1 MRLAFLILLLLPVP
15 AWAVPAFAAIGAWI
29 AAAST
34 ATLIA
39 VAQIALTV
47 GMAIYGAAQQKK
59 AAKRAKQKAIDDFN
73 ASIQER
79 TVTAVTA
86 EAPHTFVYGRARV
99 GSTVVAIFTSGD
111 KDQYKY
117 LVCVHA
123 AHECDAF
130 EEIYI
135 QGKALG
141 QLDGSGNVTAGD
153 YYKTDTISATK
164 QVVGV
169 TSTTL
174 DHTPIPSSVK
184 VIGWTLDESFTEFS
198 GETSFPCTVAG
209 NVVTWTPPSTWDP
222 GRYIRVTYQ
231 YYLHTPQ
238 VRVSKHLGSP
248 SDPADA
254 QLIAELPGKWSS
266 NAVLR
271 GFCYTVVRLDLN
283 QAEFQSG
290 IPSIEVL
297 LRGKRLYD
305 PRDGV
310 TRWSQNP
317 ALVIRD
323 YLTSEICGVDVGD
336 LPAAKYV
343 AAANVCDE
351 SISIGKRYLFNGTVS
366 SEQSKAEVLEKMAQ
380 SMGGGIVATTWDVFA
395 GKYTAPVMALDQ
407 SDIVGSLA
415 VTPGISDAD
424 IFNGVRGQYVSPET
438 QYVATDFVPYQNPA
452 FVAIDG
458 GRELWT
464 NIDFPYTDTV
474 QRVHNLCRIFTE
486 DQRNGYTVK
495 AGFKLK
501 AWKLRIGDRVTLT
514 STLFGWSAKVFRVTD
529 KRFAPA
535 MSVELTLKEDA
546 ASIWDEAD
554 QVAPDATP
562 NTDLPNPFA
571 IAPLAS
577 LACQSG
583 TNVLL
588 MLSSGD
594 IISRILVTW
603 PAATTQAV
611 LDNGLIE
618 VEWQKVGAAVWQRIT
633 VSGAETQAYITGVDD
648 GYFYTVRAR
657 TVNPYLNVK
666 SDWAYAAHQV
676 IGKTEPPP
684 NVTDL
689 SIEGSVLNWTPVV
702 ALDLRGYV
710 FRFHY
715 GNNTDWNAAAP
726 LHTGFVTDSPFDLVT
741 RPGGVVTIMVKAVD
755 TSGNESLATS
765 YVITDLGDPNIAN
778 VVELI
783 DFHAEGF
790 PGDISGASV
799 VAGDLVAND
808 LDSFYGS
815 NNQSFYG
822 ADTLPFYD
830 ETTSDRLVYVTRE
843 VLVQSALTGSL
854 MTLDIDMEG
863 IDLTIE
869 YRLVGPGSFYGQEFD
884 SFYRDD
890 AEPFYGGPSGW
901 IPWPGQIL
909 AANDVYQFRVSIG
922 AGTTKGKILAMALVI
937 DAPDIVEY
945 LADVEVDAGGTA
957 IPYASGFHA
966 IKTVTATLQ
975 ANTSGA
981 VTVEIDKASNLAPVI
996 RAFNSGHTAVSGAT
1010 ADITIKGY

>member
-1 MRLAFLILLLLPVP
+1 MRLAFLILLLLPAP
-15 AWAVPAFAAIGAWI
+15 AWAGPAFLAIGAFI
-29 AAAST
+29 AANA
-34 ATLIA
+34 A
-39 VAQIALTV
+39 VIAQIALTV
-47 GMAIYGAAQQKK
+47 GMAVYGAAQQKK

-86 EAPHTFVYGRARV
+86 EAPHTYVYGRARV
-99 GSTVVAIFTSGD
+99 GSTVVAIFTAGD

-141 QLDGSGNVTAGD
+141 ALDGNGNVTAGD
-153 YYKTDTISATK
+153 YYRTDTLSATK
-164 QVVGV
+164 EVVNV
-169 TSTTL
+169 TSIDL
-174 DHTPIPSSVK
+174 PYAPIASTVR
-184 VIGWTLDESFTEFS
+184 VIGWTTN
-198 GETSFPCTVAG
+198 GEMGEEAQFPATVAG
-209 NVVTWTPPSTWDP
+209 STVSWTPPANWDP
-222 GRYIRVTYQ
+222 YRYLRVSYQ
-231 YYLHTPQ
+231 YHQYTPQ
-238 VRVSKHLGSP
+238 VRVSKHLGGP
-248 SDPADA
+248 ADPADA
-254 QLIAELPGKWSS
+254 QLVAELSGKWSA

-283 QAEFQSG
+283 QPEFQNG
-290 IPSIEVL
+290 IPAIEVL

-310 TRWSQNP
+310 TRWTQNP

-323 YLTSEICGVDVGD
+323 YLTSEICNVDAAD
-336 LPAAKYV
+336 LPAAKYI

-351 SISIGKRYLFNGTVS
+351 AISIGSRYLFNGTVT

-380 SMGGGIVATTWDVFA
+380 SMGGGIVATSWDVFA

-424 IFNGVRGQYVSPET
+424 LFNGVRGQYVSPET

-452 FVAIDG
+452 FVAIDE

-464 NIDFPYTDTV
+464 NIDFPYTDSV

-495 AGFKLK
+495 ASFKLK

-514 STLFGWSAKVFRVTD
+514 STLFGWVAKVFRVTD
-529 KRFAPA
+529 KRFAPDMA
-535 MSVELTLKEDA
+535 VELTLKEDA
-546 ASIWDEAD
+546 PSIWDEAD
-554 QVAPDATP
+554 QVTPDATP

-571 IAPLAS
+571 IAALAS
-577 LACQSG
+577 ISCQSG

-603 PAATTQAV
+603 PQATTQAV

-666 SDWAYAAHQV
+666 SDWIYVSHQV
-676 IGKTEPPP
+676 LGKTEPPP
-684 NVTDL
+684 NITNLTIDGPVL
-689 SIEGSVLNWTPVV
+689 SWAPVV

-715 GNNTDWNAAAP
+715 GNNTDWNSAAP
-726 LHTGFVTDSPFDLVT
+726 LHSGVITEFPFDLVS
-741 RPGGVVTIMVKAVD
+741 RPGGVVTIMGKAID
-755 TSGNESLATS
+755 TSGNESAATAN
-765 YVITDLGDPNIAN
+765 VFTDLGDAPIAN
-778 VVELI
+778 VIEAL
-783 DFHAEGF
+783 DFVAEGF
-790 PGDISGASV
+790 PGEISGGSITLNGLEA
-799 VAGDLVAND
+799 DD
-808 LDSFYGS
+808 LDSFYGTDG
-815 NNQSFYG
+815 QSFYG
-822 ADTLPFYD
+822 LDSQPFY
-830 ETTSDRLVYVTRE
+830 EPTASAQLVYVTRE
-843 VLVQSALTGSL
+843 VNVHSALSGSL
-854 MTLDIDMEG
+854 LTLDIDAEG
-863 IDLTIE
+863 TDLMIE
-869 YRLVGPGSFYGQEFD
+869 YRMSGPGSLYGQDVD
-884 SFYRDD
+884 SFYGPD
-890 AEPFYGGPSGW
+890 AEPFYDAPSAW
-901 IPWPGQIL
+901 MPWPGQVV
-909 AANDVYQFRVSIG
+909 ASNDVYQFRVTIG
-922 AGTTKGKILAMALVI
+922 AGPAKGKILAMSLVI
-937 DAPDIVEY
+937 DAPDLVEY
-945 LADVEVDAGGTA
+945 IADLVVNAAGTV
-957 IPYASGFHA
+957 IPYAMNFTA
-966 IKTVTATLQ
+966 IKTVQATLQ
-975 ANTSGA
+975 ANLSGA
-981 VTVEIDKASNLAPVI
+981 ETIEIDKSNPLAPVI
-996 RAFNSGHTAVSGAT
+996 RAFNNSHSAVSGAT